1 MMKYLWCCIH
11 SRGPGKTLA
20 DFPREMLIL
29 KLKMADNYL
38 RWVKKL
44 RIVDHVHIC
53 SSAGCCGLWNQAFR
67 ATLQKPFLRRLT
79 HGCFSLLMIS
89 GALLPKNISD
99 SVDVSLGWNM
109 FVWFPNKVP
118 PPIWYVSTP
127 SGRILARHGKISRK
141 ELEKRLAGIKAEGEE
156 GQVKS

>member
-1 MMKYLWCCIH
+1 MRQYLFLHQGVLAKHWQTSHGRWWSPNLQWQITISGGRTNLDH
-11 SRGPGKTLA
+11 LHIFSTLGYFVLWSQVFRGTL
-20 DFPREMLIL
+20 P
-29 KLKMADNYL
+29 KL
-38 RWVKKL
+38 
-44 RIVDHVHIC
+44 
-53 SSAGCCGLWNQAFR
+53 
-67 ATLQKPFLRRLT
+67 FLRRLT

-127 SGRILARHGKISRK
+127 SGRILPRQGKISRK